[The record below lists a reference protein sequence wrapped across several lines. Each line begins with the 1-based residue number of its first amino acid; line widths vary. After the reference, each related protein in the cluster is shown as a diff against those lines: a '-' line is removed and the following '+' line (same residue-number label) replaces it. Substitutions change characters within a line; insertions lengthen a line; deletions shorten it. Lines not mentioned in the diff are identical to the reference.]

1 MTSVWLVSETLAADG
16 NKRMKVN
23 PAYVAALFAF
33 VCVGGLLVGLR
44 FYRTAEPPSGT
55 TVEQA
60 RRFGRLL
67 MMASTGLLLF
77 LVAVILHGDFRVL
90 PAAKVIR

>member
-1 MTSVWLVSETLAADG
+1 VSPTF
-16 NKRMKVN
+16 V
-23 PAYVAALFAF
+23 VALFAF
-33 VCVGGLLVGLR
+33 VCVGGFLVGLR
-44 FYRTAEPPSGT
+44 FYRMTEPPSGT

>member
-1 MTSVWLVSETLAADG
+1 MTPL
-16 NKRMKVN
+16 
-23 PAYVAALFAF
+23 LFAILFALVCAGGF
-33 VCVGGLLVGLR
+33 VVGLR
-44 FYRTAEPPSGT
+44 FFRMAEPPGGT

-77 LVAVILHGDFRVL
+77 LVAAIVHGDLGVL
-90 PAAKVIR
+90 KAARSIQ

>member
-1 MTSVWLVSETLAADG
+1 MPGLP
-16 NKRMKVN
+16 VN
-23 PAYVAALFAF
+23 PAIVASLFAF
-33 VCVGGLLVGLR
+33 VCVGGFFIGLR
-44 FYRTAEPPSGT
+44 LYRLSEPPAGT

-77 LVAVILHGDFRVL
+77 LIAVIVHGDLRLVPASRV
-90 PAAKVIR
+90 IG